1 MNVSLDCPRCRNPL
15 SSSTEQSGSFPCES
29 CGGMFVPGSEQRSD
43 VLREL
48 ANRTQQE
55 FGDASSTIEPMNC
68 PACSVL
74 MQEIRM
80 GEATIEF
87 CPDCGAAWLDAGE
100 ILSGE
105 NLNPE
110 TAAASVSRYLLF
122 GLSLP
127 ERLLRSSV
135 GMAAGAAKE
144 TTALLV
150 PQAFQ
155 SSKTYE
161 LVIKNSL
168 KFLTEDIGGVEGE
181 SEESPAGE
189 NYVARKAVGSFVDL
203 AGLATLHLSPV
214 WMMAIVSDVAYGTK
228 SYVIELADELK
239 KQGLIDEDSTINHVD
254 DVLNAIQNASGQ
266 TASMFDTPPLSVDQL
281 RESLESTRAAISSA
295 DYRRVIPEAEL
306 ASYWDEMKEIAN
318 EEEVSLIG
326 VSGALTMHTLGKMST
341 VSKGTLTGL
350 QVAGGLFNRHVVG
363 HYVDALKT
371 AREKG
376 FYEMLNDS
384 STPYVEAVWNNFST
398 EKESWTEQLVSGKA
412 IGKAF
417 RAVSGLFGNSGES
430 QKTVEP
436 QTACENSSAPQTDS
450 PAGESKHDQP

>member
-1 MNVSLDCPRCRNPL
+1 MNVSLDCPRCRKQLNA
-15 SSSTEQSGSFPCES
+15 STEQNGSLSCES
-29 CGGMFVPGSEQRSD
+29 CGGMFVPGSENRSAI
-43 VLREL
+43 LKEL
-48 ANRTQQE
+48 ANRTPQE
-55 FGDASSTIEPMNC
+55 SSDAESAAESIHC
-68 PACSVL
+68 PACSVS

-80 GEATIEF
+80 GEAAIDF
-87 CPDCGAAWLDAGE
+87 CSDCGGTWLDAGE
-100 ILSGE
+100 IFSGDT
-105 NLNPE
+105 LNPE

-144 TTALLV
+144 TAALLV

-168 KFLTEDIGGVEGE
+168 KFLTEDIGGVEGD
-181 SEESPAGE
+181 SEESPTGE

-266 TASMFDTPPLSVDQL
+266 TASMFDTPPLSVAQL
-281 RESLESTRAAISSA
+281 KESLESTRAAISSA

-306 ASYWDEMKEIAN
+306 TSYWNEMKEIAN

-326 VSGALTMHTLGKMST
+326 VSGALTMHTLGKVST

-363 HYVDALKT
+363 HYADALKT

-376 FYEMLNDS
+376 FYQMLNES
-384 STPYVEAVWNNFST
+384 SAPYVEAVWNNFSA
-398 EKESWTEQLVSGKA
+398 EKETWTEQIVSGKA

-417 RAVSGLFGNSGES
+417 RAVSGLFGNSSES
-430 QKTVEP
+430 QKK
-436 QTACENSSAPQTDS
+436 D
-450 PAGESKHDQP
+450 

>member
-1 MNVSLDCPRCRNPL
+1 MNVSLDCPRCRKPL
-15 SSSTEQSGSFPCES
+15 SSSTEQNGSFTCES
-29 CGGMFVPGSEQRSD
+29 CGGMFVLGSEKRSD
-43 VLREL
+43 ILKEI
-48 ANRTQQE
+48 ANQTRQE
-55 FGDASSTIEPMNC
+55 SADDDSKTESIHC
-68 PACSVL
+68 PACSVC

-80 GEATIEF
+80 GEAAIDF
-87 CPDCGAAWLDAGE
+87 CPDCGGTWLDAGE
-100 ILSGE
+100 DLSAGD
-105 NLNPE
+105 LNPE

-144 TTALLV
+144 TAALLV

-168 KFLTEDIGGVEGE
+168 KFLTEDIGGVEGL
-181 SEESPAGE
+181 SDQIPTDE
-189 NYVARKAVGSFVDL
+189 NYVARKAVGNFIDV
-203 AGLATLHLSPV
+203 AGWATLHLSPV
-214 WMMAIVSDVAYGTK
+214 WLMAVVSDVAYGTK
-228 SYVIELADELK
+228 SCVIELADELK

-254 DVLNAIQNASGQ
+254 DVLDAIQNASGQ
-266 TASMFDTPPLSVDQL
+266 AASLFDTPPLSVAQL
-281 RESLESTRAAISSA
+281 RASLESTRAAIASA

-306 ASYWDEMKEIAN
+306 KSYWNEMKEIAKK
-318 EEEVSLIG
+318 EDVSLIG
-326 VSGALTMHTLGKMST
+326 VSGALTMHTLGKVGT

-350 QVAGGLFNRHVVG
+350 QVVGGLFNRHVVG
-363 HYVDALKT
+363 HYADALKT

-376 FYEMLNDS
+376 FYQMVNDS
-384 STPYVEAVWNNFST
+384 SAPYVEAVWNNFST

-417 RAVSGLFGNSGES
+417 WAVSGLFGNGGES
-430 QKTVEP
+430 QKAIEAK
-436 QTACENSSAPQTDS
+436 TAGGDSSAHPTDPQ
-450 PAGESKHDQP
+450 ESETERDQP